1 MIYEIANKTSIGSK
15 PLRIR
20 FNIKGGIIRI
30 YDVTRYLLLLCP
42 EKHDAIYNTIRYL
55 INLKRG
61 IAYITLMPK
70 SRLFLINIRLEN
82 NILTL
87 HNVITLINLILS
99 KEKNRYY

>member
-20 FNIKGGIIRI
+20 FHIKGGIIRI

-55 INLKRG
+55 INLKRD